1 MAQNPPPAKPGQ
13 APSPPPSNQSP
24 KRPSMLTPMRSG
36 RFWILL
42 AILFAANLLI
52 TQFLTSAGQAPTVT
66 ISYNAFLAQVEAN
79 NVVSI
84 TSTAES
90 INGVTKTAV
99 ADQSSGT
106 KSTKFQTQRPA
117 FATDDLETLLQQ
129 HGVVINAKDPNATT
143 PLWVTLLFS
152 FGPAILLVL
161 GFLYL
166 SRRAAGAG
174 AGGILGSFGQSRA
187 RLYDAERPAVTFGD
201 VAGIDEV
208 KADLQEVVDFL
219 REPQKYQRLGGTMP
233 KGVLLI
239 GAPGT
244 GKTLLA
250 RAVAG
255 EAKVPFFSI
264 AASEFVE
271 AIVGVGA
278 SRVRDLF
285 AKAKTAAPSII
296 FIDELD
302 AIGRSRSAAIRF
314 GGNDEQEQTL
324 NQILTEMDGFD
335 SREGVIVLAATN
347 RADVLDPALLRPG
360 RFDRRVTVQAPD
372 RRGRAAILHIHTRNV
387 PLAPDVDLDQV
398 AAQTPGL
405 VGADLKNLVNE
416 AALGAARKGESAVTM
431 GDFAEAIE
439 RTLLGTERKL
449 LLSDQ
454 DRERIAYH
462 ESGHAL
468 LGLLVPGADPVK
480 KVTIVPRGQALGVTL
495 QSPVD
500 DRFNY
505 GEDYLRARMIGALG
519 GRAAERLVYG
529 VATTGAENDLQQVTR
544 IAHEMVVR
552 WGMSPK
558 VGPLNFSDGDGGM
571 LQQRPYSEATAQLI
585 DDEMRRIAEECQD
598 QAEKLLQEHRSQLD
612 ALAHALL
619 RNDSLDEQEILQVA
633 GINQPPAE
641 PVAPALTR

>member
-1 MAQNPPPAKPGQ
+1 
-13 APSPPPSNQSP
+13 
-24 KRPSMLTPMRSG
+24 MRSA
-36 RFWILL
+36 RFWIIL
-42 AILFAANLLI
+42 AVLFAANILI
-52 TQFLTSAGQAPTVT
+52 SNLLTSAGQPPTVT
-66 ISYNAFLAQVEAN
+66 ISYNLFLDQVNAG
-79 NVVSI
+79 NVTSVTSTGESI
-84 TSTAES
+84 T
-90 INGVTKTAV
+90 GVAKTAV
-99 ADQSSGT
+99 KDSSGT
-106 KSTKFQTQRPA
+106 SSTKFQTQRPA
-117 FATDDLETLLQQ
+117 FATDDLETLLIG
-129 HGVVINAKDPNATT
+129 HKVVMNAKDPNAST
-143 PLWVTLLFS
+143 PLWETLLFS
-152 FGPAILLVL
+152 FGPTILLVI

-166 SRRAAGAG
+166 SRRAAAAG

-187 RLYDAERPAVTFGD
+187 RLYDAEKPSVTFAD

-219 REPQKYQRLGGTMP
+219 REPQKYQRLGGTVP

-285 AKAKTAAPSII
+285 SKARAAAPAII

-302 AIGRSRSAAIRF
+302 AIGRSRAAALRV

-360 RFDRRVTVQAPD
+360 RFDRRVTVQPPD
-372 RRGRAAILHIHTRNV
+372 RRGRAAILRIHSRHV
-387 PLAPDVDLDQV
+387 VLAPDVDLDQV
-398 AAQTPGL
+398 ASQTPGL
-405 VGADLKNLVNE
+405 VGADLRNLVNE
-416 AALGAARKGESAVTM
+416 AALGAARKGEAAVTM
-431 GDFAEAIE
+431 ADFAEAIE
-439 RTLLGTERKL
+439 RTLLGTERKI
-449 LLSDQ
+449 LLSDL

-480 KVTIVPRGQALGVTL
+480 KVTIIPRGQALGVTL
-495 QSPVD
+495 QSPID

-505 GEDYLRARMIGALG
+505 GEDYLRARLVGALG
-519 GRAAERLVYG
+519 GRAAEKIVYG
-529 VATTGAENDLQQVTR
+529 VVTTGAENDLLQVTR
-544 IAHEMVVR
+544 IAQQMVVR

-558 VGPLNFSDGDGGM
+558 VGPLNYGDSDGAAF
-571 LQQRPYSEATAQLI
+571 QQRTYSEGTAQLI
-585 DDEMRRIAEECQD
+585 DEEVRRISEECL
-598 QAEKLLQEHRSQLD
+598 AEAERLLHEHRSQLD
-612 ALAHALL
+612 ALTRALL
-619 RNDSLDEQEILQVA
+619 KSDSLDEAEILEVTGLKAQTEQRVSV
-633 GINQPPAE
+633 PPDGQRQQ
-641 PVAPALTR
+641 ALRTGRT

>member
-1 MAQNPPPAKPGQ
+1 
-13 APSPPPSNQSP
+13 
-24 KRPSMLTPMRSG
+24 MRSA
-36 RFWILL
+36 RFWIIL
-42 AILFAANLLI
+42 AVLFAANILI
-52 TQFLTSAGQAPTVT
+52 SNLLTSAGQPPTVT
-66 ISYNAFLAQVEAN
+66 ISYNSFLDQVNAG
-79 NVVSI
+79 NVTSVTSTGESI
-84 TSTAES
+84 T
-90 INGVTKTAV
+90 GVAKTAV
-99 ADQSSGT
+99 KDSSGT
-106 KSTKFQTQRPA
+106 SSTKFQTQRPA
-117 FATDDLETLLQQ
+117 FATDDLETLLIA
-129 HGVVINAKDPNATT
+129 HKVVMNAKDPNAST
-143 PLWVTLLFS
+143 PLWETLLFS
-152 FGPAILLVL
+152 FGPTILLVI

-166 SRRAAGAG
+166 SRRAAAAG

-187 RLYDAERPAVTFGD
+187 RLYDAEKPSVTFAD

-219 REPQKYQRLGGTMP
+219 REPQKYQRLGGTVP

-285 AKAKTAAPSII
+285 SKARAAAPAII

-302 AIGRSRSAAIRF
+302 AIGRSRAAALRV

-360 RFDRRVTVQAPD
+360 RFDRRVTVQPPD
-372 RRGRAAILHIHTRNV
+372 RRGRAEILRIHSRHV
-387 PLAPDVDLDQV
+387 VLAPDVDLDQV
-398 AAQTPGL
+398 ASQTPGL
-405 VGADLKNLVNE
+405 VGADLRNLVNE
-416 AALGAARKGESAVTM
+416 AALGAARKGEAAVTM
-431 GDFAEAIE
+431 ADFAEAIE
-439 RTLLGTERKL
+439 RTLLGTERKI
-449 LLSDQ
+449 LLSDL

-480 KVTIVPRGQALGVTL
+480 KVTIIPRGQALGVTL
-495 QSPVD
+495 QSPID

-505 GEDYLRARMIGALG
+505 GEDYLRARLVGALG
-519 GRAAERLVYG
+519 GRAAEKIVYG
-529 VATTGAENDLQQVTR
+529 VVTTGAENDLLQVTR
-544 IAHEMVVR
+544 IAQQMVVR

-558 VGPLNFSDGDGGM
+558 VGPLNYGDSDGAAF
-571 LQQRPYSEATAQLI
+571 QQRTYSEGTAQLI
-585 DDEMRRIAEECQD
+585 DEEVRRISEECL
-598 QAEKLLQEHRSQLD
+598 AEAERLLQEHRSQLD
-612 ALAHALL
+612 ALTRALL
-619 RNDSLDEQEILQVA
+619 KSDSLDEAEILEVTGLKAQTEQRVSV
-633 GINQPPAE
+633 PPDGQRQQ
-641 PVAPALTR
+641 ALRTGRT

>member
-1 MAQNPPPAKPGQ
+1 V
-13 APSPPPSNQSP
+13 
-24 KRPSMLTPMRSG
+24 T
-36 RFWILL
+36 L
-42 AILFAANLLI
+42 AILLGANILI
-52 TQFLTSAGQAPTVT
+52 TNIVMAATQPPTVT
-66 ISYNAFLAQVEAN
+66 ISYNAFLDQLN
-79 NVVSI
+79 QGNVVSI
-84 TSTAES
+84 TATGDS
-90 INGVTKTAV
+90 ITGTTKNAV
-99 ADQSSGT
+99 KDTSGT
-106 KSTKFQTQRPA
+106 SSTKFQTQRPE
-117 FATDDLETLLQQ
+117 FATDDLLVALQQ
-129 HGVVINAKDPNATT
+129 HNVVINAKDPNASA
-143 PLWVTLLFS
+143 PLWQTLLFS
-152 FGPAILLVL
+152 FGPTILLVI

-166 SRRAAGAG
+166 SRRAASAG

-187 RLYDAERPAVTFGD
+187 RLYDAEKPSVTFDD

-219 REPQKYQRLGGTMP
+219 REPQKYQRLGGTVP

-285 AKAKTAAPSII
+285 AKARAAAPAII

-302 AIGRSRSAAIRF
+302 AIGRSRAAALRV

-360 RFDRRVTVQAPD
+360 RFDRRVTVQQPD
-372 RRGRAAILHIHTRNV
+372 RRGRAAILRIHTRNV
-387 PLAPDVDLDQV
+387 PLASDVDLDDI
-398 AAQTPGL
+398 ASQTPGL
-405 VGADLKNLVNE
+405 VGADLRNLVNE
-416 AALGAARKGESAVTM
+416 AALGAARKGESNVRMA
-431 GDFAEAIE
+431 DFAEAIE
-439 RTLLGTERKL
+439 KMLLGSERKIL
-449 LLSDQ
+449 LTEQ

-480 KVTIVPRGQALGVTL
+480 KVTIIPRGMALGVTL

-519 GRAAERLVYG
+519 GRAAEQLVYG
-529 VATTGAENDLQQVTR
+529 VVTTGAENDLQQVRR
-544 IAHEMVVR
+544 IAEQMVVR

-558 VGPLNFSDGDGGM
+558 VGPLNYGEADGNV
-571 LQQRPYSEATAQLI
+571 LAQRPYSEATAQLI
-585 DDEMRRIAEECQD
+585 DGEVRRIAEECLAD
-598 QAEKLLQEHRSQLD
+598 AEKLLADHRLQLD
-612 ALAHALL
+612 ALARSLL
-619 RNDSLDEQEILQVA
+619 KNDSLDEAQIIEVTGVRPLTQ
-633 GINQPPAE
+633 
-641 PVAPALTR
+641 APAAALPAAPSATPERSPQAAPASR

>member
-1 MAQNPPPAKPGQ
+1 
-13 APSPPPSNQSP
+13 
-24 KRPSMLTPMRSG
+24 MRSA
-36 RFWILL
+36 RFWIIL
-42 AILFAANLLI
+42 AVLFAANILI
-52 TQFLTSAGQAPTVT
+52 SNLLTSAGQPPTVT
-66 ISYNAFLAQVEAN
+66 ISYNSFLDQVNAG
-79 NVVSI
+79 NVTSVTSTGESI
-84 TSTAES
+84 T
-90 INGVTKTAV
+90 GVAKTAV
-99 ADQSSGT
+99 KDSSGT
-106 KSTKFQTQRPA
+106 SSTKFQTQRPA
-117 FATDDLETLLQQ
+117 FATDDLETLLIG
-129 HGVVINAKDPNATT
+129 HKVVMNAKDPNAST
-143 PLWVTLLFS
+143 PLWETLLFS
-152 FGPAILLVL
+152 FGPTILLVI

-166 SRRAAGAG
+166 SRRAAAAG

-187 RLYDAERPAVTFGD
+187 RLYDAEKPSVTFAD

-219 REPQKYQRLGGTMP
+219 REPQKYQRLGGTVP

-285 AKAKTAAPSII
+285 SKARAAAPAII

-302 AIGRSRSAAIRF
+302 AIGRSRAAALRV

-360 RFDRRVTVQAPD
+360 RFDRRVTVQPPD
-372 RRGRAAILHIHTRNV
+372 RRGRAEILRIHSRHV
-387 PLAPDVDLDQV
+387 VLAPDVDLDQV
-398 AAQTPGL
+398 ASQTPGL
-405 VGADLKNLVNE
+405 VGADLRNLVNE
-416 AALGAARKGESAVTM
+416 AALGAARKGEAAVTM
-431 GDFAEAIE
+431 ADFAEAIE
-439 RTLLGTERKL
+439 RTLLGTERKI
-449 LLSDQ
+449 LLSDL

-480 KVTIVPRGQALGVTL
+480 KVTIIPRGQALGVTL
-495 QSPVD
+495 QSPID

-505 GEDYLRARMIGALG
+505 GEDYLRARLVGALG
-519 GRAAERLVYG
+519 GRAAEKIVYG
-529 VATTGAENDLQQVTR
+529 VVTTGAENDLLQVTR
-544 IAHEMVVR
+544 IAQQMVVR

-558 VGPLNFSDGDGGM
+558 VGPLNYGDSDGAAF
-571 LQQRPYSEATAQLI
+571 QQRTYSEGTAQLI
-585 DDEMRRIAEECQD
+585 DEEVRRISEECL
-598 QAEKLLQEHRSQLD
+598 AEAERLLQEHRSQLD
-612 ALAHALL
+612 ALTRALL
-619 RNDSLDEQEILQVA
+619 KSDSLDEAEILEVTGLKAQTEQRVSV
-633 GINQPPAE
+633 PPDGQRQQ
-641 PVAPALTR
+641 ALRTGRT

>member
-1 MAQNPPPAKPGQ
+1 
-13 APSPPPSNQSP
+13 
-24 KRPSMLTPMRSG
+24 MRSA
-36 RFWILL
+36 RFWIIL
-42 AILFAANLLI
+42 AVLFAANILI
-52 TQFLTSAGQAPTVT
+52 SNLLTSAGQPPTVT
-66 ISYNAFLAQVEAN
+66 ISYNSFLDQVNAG
-79 NVVSI
+79 NVTSVTSTGESI
-84 TSTAES
+84 T
-90 INGVTKTAV
+90 GVAKTAV
-99 ADQSSGT
+99 KDSSGT
-106 KSTKFQTQRPA
+106 SSTKFQTQRPA
-117 FATDDLETLLQQ
+117 FATDDLETLLIA
-129 HGVVINAKDPNATT
+129 HKVVMNAKDPNAST
-143 PLWVTLLFS
+143 PLWETLLFS
-152 FGPAILLVL
+152 FGPTILLVI

-166 SRRAAGAG
+166 SRRAAAAG

-187 RLYDAERPAVTFGD
+187 RLYDAEKPSVTFAD

-219 REPQKYQRLGGTMP
+219 REPQKYQRLGGTVP

-285 AKAKTAAPSII
+285 SKARAAAPAII

-302 AIGRSRSAAIRF
+302 AIGRSRAAALRV

-360 RFDRRVTVQAPD
+360 RFDRRVTVQPPD
-372 RRGRAAILHIHTRNV
+372 RRGRAEILRIHSRHV
-387 PLAPDVDLDQV
+387 VLAPDVDLDQV
-398 AAQTPGL
+398 ASQTPGL
-405 VGADLKNLVNE
+405 VGADLRNLVNE
-416 AALGAARKGESAVTM
+416 AALGAARKGEAAVTM
-431 GDFAEAIE
+431 ADFAEAIE
-439 RTLLGTERKL
+439 RTLLGTERKI
-449 LLSDQ
+449 LLSDL

-480 KVTIVPRGQALGVTL
+480 KVTIIPRGQALGVTL
-495 QSPVD
+495 QSPID

-505 GEDYLRARMIGALG
+505 GEDYLRARLVGALG
-519 GRAAERLVYG
+519 GRAAEKIVYG
-529 VATTGAENDLQQVTR
+529 VVTTGAENDLLQVTR
-544 IAHEMVVR
+544 IAQQMVVR

-558 VGPLNFSDGDGGM
+558 VGPLNYGDSDGAAF
-571 LQQRPYSEATAQLI
+571 QQRTYSEGTAQLI
-585 DDEMRRIAEECQD
+585 DEEVRRISEECLSE
-598 QAEKLLQEHRSQLD
+598 AERLLQEHRSQLD
-612 ALAHALL
+612 ALTRALL
-619 RNDSLDEQEILQVA
+619 KSDSLDEAEILEVTGLKAQTEQRVSV
-633 GINQPPAE
+633 PPDGQRQQ
-641 PVAPALTR
+641 ALRTGRT

>member
-1 MAQNPPPAKPGQ
+1 
-13 APSPPPSNQSP
+13 
-24 KRPSMLTPMRSG
+24 
-36 RFWILL
+36 
-42 AILFAANLLI
+42 
-52 TQFLTSAGQAPTVT
+52 FLDQVDAG
-66 ISYNAFLAQVEAN
+66 
-79 NVVSI
+79 NVVSV
-84 TSTAES
+84 TSTGDA
-90 INGVTKTAV
+90 IIGVTKKPVKSQTTS
-99 ADQSSGT
+99 DT
-106 KSTKFQTQRPA
+106 STKFQTQRPS
-117 FATDDLETLLQQ
+117 FANDDLETLLRKN
-129 HGVVINAKDPNATT
+129 GVTMTANDPNAST
-143 PLWVTLLFS
+143 PLWETLLFS
-152 FGPAILLVL
+152 FGPTILLVI

-174 AGGILGSFGQSRA
+174 GGGILGSFGQSGA
-187 RLYDAERPAVTFGD
+187 RLYDAEKPSTTFGD

-208 KADLQEVVDFL
+208 KADLQEIVDFL
-219 REPQKYQRLGGTMP
+219 REPQKYTRLGGTMP

-285 AKAKTAAPSII
+285 KKARAAAPAII

-302 AIGRSRSAAIRF
+302 AIGRSRSAAIRV

-335 SREGVIVLAATN
+335 SSVGVIVLAATN
-347 RADVLDPALLRPG
+347 RADVLDQALLRPG
-360 RFDRRVTVQAPD
+360 RFDRRVNVHPPD
-372 RRGRAAILHIHTRNV
+372 RRGRAAILSIHTKNI
-387 PLAPDVDLDQV
+387 PLASDVDLDQI

-405 VGADLKNLVNE
+405 VGADLRNLANE
-416 AALGAARKGESAVTM
+416 AALAAARRGETQVHMS
-431 GDFAEAIE
+431 DFANAIE
-439 RTLLGTERKL
+439 ETLLGAERKIML
-449 LLSDQ
+449 TDA

-480 KVTIVPRGQALGVTL
+480 KVTIIPRGQALGVTL
-495 QSPVD
+495 QSPID

-529 VATTGAENDLQQVTR
+529 VVTTGAENDLQQVTR

-558 VGPLNFSDGDGGM
+558 VGPLNFSDPDGGM
-571 LQQRPYSEATAQLI
+571 FQQRPYGESTASLI
-585 DDEMRRIAEECQD
+585 DDEIRRIAEECQVE
-598 QAEKLLQEHRSQLD
+598 AERLLGDHRPQLD
-612 ALAHALL
+612 KLAQALL
-619 RNDSLDEQEILQVA
+619 RNDSLEEAEIIDVTGVKPTNPAAQVSGPGKVNA
-633 GINQPPAE
+633 AAAQAANRP
-641 PVAPALTR
+641 

>member
-1 MAQNPPPAKPGQ
+1 
-13 APSPPPSNQSP
+13 
-24 KRPSMLTPMRSG
+24 MRTR
-36 RFWILL
+36 RFWITLGILL
-42 AILFAANLLI
+42 AANILLNYVVS
-52 TQFLTSAGQAPTVT
+52 SAFQTPTVT
-66 ISYNAFLAQVEAN
+66 ISYNAFLEQVSED
-79 NVVSI
+79 NVTSI
-84 TSTAES
+84 TSTGEA
-90 INGVTKTAV
+90 ITGVAKKPV
-99 ADQSSGT
+99 KDSSGT
-106 KSTKFQTQRPA
+106 SSTKFQTQRPA
-117 FATDDLETLLQQ
+117 FATDDLQALLTQ
-129 HGVVINAKDPNATT
+129 HNVVINAQDPNAST
-143 PLWVTLLFS
+143 PLWETLLFS
-152 FGPAILLVL
+152 FGPTILLVL

-187 RLYDAERPAVTFGD
+187 RLFDPEKPSTTFED

-219 REPQKYQRLGGTMP
+219 REPQKYQRLGGTVP

-250 RAVAG
+250 RALAG

-264 AASEFVE
+264 SASEFIE

-278 SRVRDLF
+278 ARVRDLF
-285 AKAKTAAPSII
+285 TKARAAAPAII

-302 AIGRSRSAAIRF
+302 AIGRSRSAAIRV

-335 SREGVIVLAATN
+335 SNAGVIVVAATN
-347 RADVLDPALLRPG
+347 RADVLDQALLRPG
-360 RFDRRVTVQAPD
+360 RFDRRITVQAPD
-372 RRGRAAILHIHTRNV
+372 RRGRAAILRIHTRNV
-387 PLAPDVDLDQV
+387 PLGPDVNIDDL
-398 AAQTPGL
+398 AGQTPGM

-416 AALGAARKGESAVTM
+416 AALGAARKGETAVTM
-431 GDFAEAIE
+431 VDFADAIE
-439 RTLLGTERKL
+439 KTLLGSERKII
-449 LLSDQ
+449 LSDL

-519 GRAAERLVYG
+519 GRAAEKIVYG
-529 VATTGAENDLQQVTR
+529 VVTTGAENDLQQVR
-544 IAHEMVVR
+544 LIAQQMVTR
-552 WGMSPK
+552 WGMSQK
-558 VGPLNFSDGDGGM
+558 VGPLNYGEGDGSA
-571 LQQRPYSEATAQLI
+571 LQQRPYSEATAAAI
-585 DDEMRRIAEECQD
+585 DEEVRRIADESLA
-598 QAEKLLQEHRSQLD
+598 QAEKLLTDHRAQLD
-612 ALAHALL
+612 ALAKSLL
-619 RNDSLDEQEILQVA
+619 RNDSLDEAQILEVTGVKAASSDGASVGTAVA
-633 GINQPPAE
+633 AAKRSDGKLA
-641 PVAPALTR
+641 

>member
-1 MAQNPPPAKPGQ
+1 MGETPPRPTPATPSPAKTPQ
-13 APSPPPSNQSP
+13 
-24 KRPSMLTPMRSG
+24 KRPDALAPMRTR
-36 RFWILL
+36 RFWITL
-42 AILFAANLLI
+42 AVLFAANILLNYVVS
-52 TQFLTSAGQAPTVT
+52 SALQAPTVT
-66 ISYNAFLAQVEAN
+66 ISYNAFLQQVNEG
-79 NVVSI
+79 NVTSV
-84 TSTAES
+84 TSTGES
-90 INGVTKTAV
+90 ISGVTKKAV
-99 ADQSSGT
+99 TDTSGT
-106 KSTKFQTQRPA
+106 SSTKFQTQRPA
-117 FATDDLETLLQQ
+117 FATDDLETNLLA
-129 HGVVINAKDPNATT
+129 HGVVLNAKDPNAST
-143 PLWVTLLFS
+143 PLWETLLFS
-152 FGPAILLVL
+152 FGPTILLVL

-174 AGGILGSFGQSRA
+174 AGGILGTFGQSRA
-187 RLYDAERPAVTFGD
+187 RLYDAEKPSVTFAD

-264 AASEFVE
+264 SASEFIE

-278 SRVRDLF
+278 ARVRDLF
-285 AKAKTAAPSII
+285 AKARAAAPAII

-302 AIGRSRSAAIRF
+302 AIGRSRSAALRV

-335 SREGVIVLAATN
+335 SREDVIVLAATN

-372 RRGRAAILHIHTRNV
+372 RRGRAAILRIHTGNV
-387 PLAPDVDLDQV
+387 PLAADVDLDDL
-398 AAQTPGL
+398 AAQTPGM
-405 VGADLKNLVNE
+405 VGADLRNLVNE
-416 AALGAARKGESAVTM
+416 AALSAARKGEASVTM
-431 GDFAEAIE
+431 RDFADAIE
-439 RTLLGTERKL
+439 KTLLGSERKL
-449 LLSDQ
+449 ILSDL

-480 KVTIVPRGQALGVTL
+480 KVTIIPRGQALGVTL

-505 GEDYLRARMIGALG
+505 GEDYLRARMIGAMG
-519 GRAAERLVYG
+519 GRAAEKLVYG
-529 VATTGAENDLQQVTR
+529 VVTTGAESDLQQVTR

-558 VGPLNFSDGDGGM
+558 VGPLNFGEADGGG

-585 DDEMRRIAEECQD
+585 DDEMRRIAGECLGD
-598 QAEKLLQEHRSQLD
+598 AEKRLTEHRAQLD
-612 ALAHALL
+612 ALARALL
-619 RNDSLDEQEILQVA
+619 KSDSPDEAQILEVT
-633 GINQPPAE
+633 GIKAQSQDGALKLPA
-641 PVAPALTR
+641 

>member
-1 MAQNPPPAKPGQ
+1 MAPLRTA
-13 APSPPPSNQSP
+13 
-24 KRPSMLTPMRSG
+24 
-36 RFWILL
+36 RFWIALIVLLL
-42 AILFAANLLI
+42 ANILISNVLM
-52 TQFLTSAGQAPTVT
+52 SVGQAPTIT
-66 ISYNAFLAQVEAN
+66 ISYNTFLDQVSAG
-79 NVVSI
+79 NVASI
-84 TSTAES
+84 TSTGQS
-90 INGVTKTAV
+90 ITGVTKQPV
-99 ADQSSGT
+99 KDPNGT
-106 KSTKFQTQRPA
+106 SSTKFQTERPA
-117 FATDDLETLLQQ
+117 FSSDDLQAMLLQ
-129 HGVVINAKDPNATT
+129 HNVVINAKDPNAST
-143 PLWVTLLFS
+143 PLWETLLFS
-152 FGPAILLVL
+152 FGPTILLVL

-166 SRRAAGAG
+166 SRRAASAG

-187 RLYDAERPAVTFGD
+187 RLYDAERPDVTFDD

-208 KADLQEVVDFL
+208 KADLREVVDFL
-219 REPQKYQRLGGTMP
+219 KEPQKYQRLGGTVP
-233 KGVLLI
+233 KGVLLV

-278 SRVRDLF
+278 ARVRDLF
-285 AKAKTAAPSII
+285 SKARAAAPAII

-302 AIGRSRSAAIRF
+302 AIGRSRAAALRI

-372 RRGRAAILHIHTRNV
+372 RRGRAAILRIHTRNV
-387 PLAPDVDLDQV
+387 PLAADVDLDQI
-398 AAQTPGL
+398 AQQTPGM

-416 AALGAARKGESAVTM
+416 AALGAARKGETAVTLA
-431 GDFAEAIE
+431 DFTDAIE
-439 RTLLGTERKL
+439 RILLGTQRKIIL
-449 LLSDQ
+449 TPA

-462 ESGHAL
+462 ESGHSL
-468 LGLLVPGADPVK
+468 LGLIVPGADPVK

-505 GEDYLRARMIGALG
+505 GEDYLRARMVGALG
-519 GRAAERLVYG
+519 GRAAEKLVYG
-529 VATTGAENDLQQVTR
+529 VVTTGAENDLMEVTR
-544 IAHEMVVR
+544 IAQQMVVR

-558 VGPLNFSDGDGGM
+558 VGPLNYAEPDGNPF
-571 LQQRPYSEATAQLI
+571 QQRPYGEGTANLI
-585 DDEMRRIAEECQD
+585 DDEVRRISEECLVA
-598 QAEKLLQEHRSQLD
+598 AEKGLGEHRSQLD
-612 ALAHALL
+612 ALARALL
-619 RNDSLDEQEILQVA
+619 KNDSLDENQILTVTGITQQESAAARPA
-633 GINQPPAE
+633 GAE
-641 PVAPALTR
+641 LAGTRPIS